1 MGRTSLKHSILLVA
15 FLMALALIGLPVIEF
30 MFTAIVTIL
39 IGAAL
44 LYGVL
49 AFFYA
54 IDRVID
60 YFYRVR

>member
-1 MGRTSLKHSILLVA
+1 MSRTSLKYSIPLVA
-15 FLMALALIGLPVIEF
+15 FLVSFALIGMPVIEF
-30 MFTAIVTIL
+30 MFTAIISIL
-39 IGAAL
+39 IGAVL